1 MTGLPESLDYED
13 KPVLCAVHNTPA
25 FTDIA
30 QALVYNVKAH
40 TSAVRDVT
48 YHSRHDSNEHD
59 FASCGQDGRVR
70 CFDDRDPWTGATYW
84 KNRGTSF
91 IHSAF
96 QKQDMYIH

>member
-1 MTGLPESLDYED
+1 M
-13 KPVLCAVHNTPA
+13 LCAVLNTPA

-91 IHSAF
+91 IYSMF
-96 QKQDMYIH
+96 QKQDMYVHN

>member
-1 MTGLPESLDYED
+1 
-13 KPVLCAVHNTPA
+13 
-25 FTDIA
+25 
-30 QALVYNVKAH
+30 VKAH

-59 FASCGQDGRVR
+59 FVSCGQDGRVR

-91 IHSAF
+91 IQRSNERYFVLNPKRFHEYRGMASLL
-96 QKQDMYIH
+96 